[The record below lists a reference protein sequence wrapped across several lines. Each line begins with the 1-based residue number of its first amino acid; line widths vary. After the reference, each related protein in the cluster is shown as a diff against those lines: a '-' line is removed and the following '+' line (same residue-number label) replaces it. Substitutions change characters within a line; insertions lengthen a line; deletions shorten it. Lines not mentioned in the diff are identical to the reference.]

1 MKGIIFYP
9 RTNKNNHLQAGDRL
23 SFLENTLS
31 LLCGKS
37 RQKADIEAFIEVLS
51 GSIRAGARRK

>member
-1 MKGIIFYP
+1 
-9 RTNKNNHLQAGDRL
+9 LQAGDRL

-31 LLCGKS
+31 SLCGKS